1 MGTSRLIKTVTREEF
16 DLILKLIQTAIN
28 EENQTSGTGDK
39 PRCVGLR
46 VSGYPSIKPYI
57 NYLTNGKMH
66 MLYLYAITDL
76 WDDSREEQLD
86 YYLEIFEEFKLG
98 LTFLDDAISY

>member
-1 MGTSRLIKTVTREEF
+1 MNTVTPAKIPTKVEF
-16 DLILKLIQTAIN
+16 DVILTLIQTAIN
-28 EENQTSGTGDK
+28 EENRASGTGDK

-46 VSGYPSIKPYI
+46 VRNYPPIEPFI
-57 NYLTNGKMH
+57 LYLTSGKMH

-76 WDDSREEQLD
+76 WDDGREEQLD

>member
-1 MGTSRLIKTVTREEF
+1 MGTVTPAKVPTRVEF
-16 DLILKLIQTAIN
+16 DVILTLIQTAIN
-28 EENQTSGTGDK
+28 EENRVSGTGDK

-46 VSGYPSIKPYI
+46 VRGYSPIEPFI
-57 NYLTNGKMH
+57 PYLTSGKMH
-66 MLYLYAITDL
+66 MAYLCAITDL
-76 WDDSREEQLD
+76 WDDGREEQLD

>member
-1 MGTSRLIKTVTREEF
+1 MNTVTSTKVPTKVEF
-16 DLILKLIQTAIN
+16 DVILTLIQTAIN
-28 EENQTSGTGDK
+28 EENRASGTGDK

-46 VSGYPSIKPYI
+46 VRNYPPITPFI
-57 NYLTNGKMH
+57 PYLTNGCCH
-66 MLYLYAITDL
+66 IALVYAITDL
-76 WDDSREEQLD
+76 WDDSREEQMD